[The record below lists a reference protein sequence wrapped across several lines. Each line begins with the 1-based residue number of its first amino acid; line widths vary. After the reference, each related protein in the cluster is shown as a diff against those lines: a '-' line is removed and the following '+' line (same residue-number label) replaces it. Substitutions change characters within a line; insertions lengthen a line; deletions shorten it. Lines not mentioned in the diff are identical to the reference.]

1 MTTLMYVAMRAGQPT
16 GTALTVEAAQREA
29 LRAEKQSFS
38 GAEYDY
44 LWIDQKPFVTK
55 PGEWR
60 LIRKPKGK
68 RLVPAEQTARTVVAV
83 AFTPDEKTV
92 VDGPFPVGVRA
103 TPGGAEL
110 DVSAFLLKAVFA
122 ELIAKADE
130 EPKALVQEF
139 AEMADL
145 LREAVHGGPDSHAR
159 HAFDEKMQGFVKEFA
174 NDGAVPLYGEAV
186 SRMAGRLSEITA
198 PRSVP
203 GQRSAGAA

>member
-1 MTTLMYVAMRAGQPT
+1 MNTVFVAMHGGQPT
-16 GTALTVEAAQREA
+16 HTAVTLEAAQREG
-29 LRAEKQSFS
+29 LRAQQQTFNGTEF
-38 GAEYDY
+38 DY
-44 LWIDQKPFVTK
+44 LWTDQKPFVTK

-60 LIRKPKGK
+60 LIRKPKG
-68 RLVPAEQTARTVVAV
+68 RRVVPAESTGRTIVATAYVQ
-83 AFTPDEKTV
+83 DEKTV
-92 VDGPFPVGVRA
+92 VDGPFPVRVRA

-130 EPKALVQEF
+130 EPEALAAEF

-145 LREAVHGGPDSHAR
+145 LRQAVHGGPDSHAR
-159 HAFDEKMQGFVKEFA
+159 HAFDEKMHGFVKEFA
-174 NDGAVPLYGEAV
+174 ADGMVPVYGKAV
-186 SRMAGRLSEITA
+186 SRMAARLSQIAA